1 MTSINIL
8 GSFFQLICM
17 CMYKC
22 TYNFINKAQVY
33 NLNIRI
39 TSQVFFFFFF
49 NLPLLCL
56 AAQLCPTLCGPTDY
70 SSPGFSVHGVFQA
83 RILEWVA
90 ITFSRGSS

>member
-8 GSFFQLICM
+8 GSFFQLIGM

-39 TSQVFFFFFF
+39 TSQGYDFFF
-49 NLPLLCL
+49 LIYLC
-56 AAQLCPTLCGPTDY
+56 C
-70 SSPGFSVHGVFQA
+70 V
-83 RILEWVA
+83 
-90 ITFSRGSS
+90 